1 MIGQGGNEVMLNI
14 APSDIKQ
21 GGVVMNVSTL
31 NIFINLPE
39 QKQEQLIALMI
50 KILAYHQLDSGQTH

>member
-1 MIGQGGNEVMLNI
+1 MLNI